1 MPRRDDFHDAVRRA
15 LEKDGW
21 TITDDP
27 LVLRF
32 QDLPLQADLGA
43 EKTFAAEKE
52 DRKIAV
58 EVKGFE
64 SRSATSELEKMIGQL
79 QLYELA
85 LAEREPERRLFLAV
99 SLRAYNRHFKR
110 PSFQVIVA
118 LNRINLIVFK
128 PDEEVVVQWIEL
140 ANTQTS

>member
-1 MPRRDDFHDAVRRA
+1 MARRDNFHFVVRRA
-15 LEKDGW
+15 LESDGW

-32 QDLPLQADLGA
+32 QDLPLQADLVA

-52 DRKIAV
+52 GRKIAV

-64 SRSATSELEKMIGQL
+64 SRSATSELERMIGPL
-79 QLYELA
+79 QLYEWA

-99 SLRAYNRHFKR
+99 GLRAYNRHSKR
-110 PSFQVIVA
+110 PSFKAVVA
-118 LNRINLIVFK
+118 RYRINLIVFK
-128 PDEEVVVQWIEL
+128 PDEEVIVQWIEA
-140 ANTQTS
+140 ANTPTS

>member
-1 MPRRDDFHDAVRRA
+1 MARRDDFHFVVRRA
-15 LEKDGW
+15 LEKEDW

-52 DRKIAV
+52 GRKIAV

-64 SRSATSELEKMIGQL
+64 SGSATNELQKMIGQL
-79 QLYELA
+79 QLYEWA

-99 SLRAYNRHFKR
+99 SLRAYTRHFKR
-110 PSFQVIVA
+110 PSFKVVVERY
-118 LNRINLIVFK
+118 RINLIVFK
-128 PDEEVVVQWIEL
+128 PEEEVIVQWIEPTT
-140 ANTQTS
+140 TQIS